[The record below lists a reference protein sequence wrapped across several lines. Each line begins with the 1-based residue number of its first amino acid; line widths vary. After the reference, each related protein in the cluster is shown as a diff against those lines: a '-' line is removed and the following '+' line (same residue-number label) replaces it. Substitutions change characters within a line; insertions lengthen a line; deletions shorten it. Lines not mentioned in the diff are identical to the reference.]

1 MNGAQTL
8 APGLL
13 DGVHDSQ
20 QAFRAVLD
28 ALARPGQVRVMGPAL
43 PGVAL
48 GGAMA
53 RLLLSLSDDET
64 PVWWQHT
71 DTGLPHWLRFH
82 TGASV
87 AERPDVASFAVL
99 TDVRQMPK
107 LVDFASGTAAAP
119 EFSSTLLIELPGLAG
134 GPALEWRGPGIQDVQ
149 RVGLQGLPANF
160 WAQWQANHAAFP
172 QGVDIVFTCGE
183 DALGLPRTTR
193 VRRLEGV

>member
-8 APGLL
+8 APGLA

-28 ALARPGQVRVMGPAL
+28 ALARPGQVRRIGSAL
-43 PGVAL
+43 PDVAL

-64 PVWWQHT
+64 PVWWQRA
-71 DTGLPHWLRFH
+71 DAVLQHWLRFH
-82 TGASV
+82 TGATV
-87 AERPDVASFAVL
+87 AEQPEVASFAVF
-99 TDVRQMPK
+99 TDLGQG
-107 LVDFASGTAAAP
+107 LALSNFAAGTAAAP
-119 EFSSTLLIELPGLAG
+119 EFSVTLLIELPGLEG
-134 GPALEWRGPGIQDVQ
+134 GPALEWRGPGIETVQ
-149 RVGLQGLPANF
+149 SVGLQGLLFEF
-160 WAQWQANHAAFP
+160 WAQWQANHATFP